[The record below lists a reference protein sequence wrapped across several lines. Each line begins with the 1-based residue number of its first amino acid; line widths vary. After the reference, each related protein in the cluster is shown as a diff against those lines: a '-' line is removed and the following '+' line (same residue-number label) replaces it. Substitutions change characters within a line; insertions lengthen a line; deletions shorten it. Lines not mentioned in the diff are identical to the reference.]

1 MPRLPLLLV
10 AACLAGCAAQTY
22 TIEAASVTDAN
33 ARAQRYCRLQDATAE
48 FTGVEQQGSTPV
60 EVYRC
65 VPGSNLPLQP
75 LTNTF

>member
-1 MPRLPLLLV
+1 MTRLPLLV
-10 AACLAGCAAQTY
+10 MAACLAGCAAHTY

-33 ARAQRYCRLQDATAE
+33 ARAQRYCRLQNATAQ
-48 FTGVEQQGSTPV
+48 FTGVQQQGSTPV

-75 LTNTF
+75 LTDTL

>member
-48 FTGVEQQGSTPV
+48 FTGVQQQGSTPV

-75 LTNTF
+75 LASTM